1 MTGPEQSL
9 LSKLL
14 AMSKINDSRS
24 YGQGAQG
31 EPEAPK
37 ATKVSFFKRLRYNF
51 DNSLSK
57 PGAFVGYVF
66 IAIIFLA
73 LIMTAV
79 QGAIAAVAALNQP
92 LEPATF
98 FFVFWESFTKILGIG
113 STAAWGAQIINAL
126 YWAIG
131 IAISGAVIGFISAQI
146 IRAVAK
152 LQEGKSAVIESGHTL
167 ILGWSN
173 RVFPILSELAIAN
186 ENVRKPRVVVF
197 APTTRAIMDAE
208 IRSRVPN
215 LGKLKVITR
224 TGDSTNPE
232 DLKRANV
239 SSAKSIIILDA
250 DESGDAT
257 IVSTVLAVKAVNAN
271 PSTRIIAELDD
282 AHTAEAITSA
292 TNNQVI
298 AVRSQEVIARVTA
311 QASRQPGLAA
321 VTLDLLD
328 FAGDEIYISAIPEL
342 VGKTYAD
349 ALLAFNQ
356 ASVIG
361 LVDANGVAQINPAPT
376 AKISAGTKV
385 IAIAEDDDKIIYSG
399 LRSDLKVK
407 KVASSGSSAKKPEH
421 LLFIGWSS
429 MGRAVVGELSQFLP
443 KGSTVHIVAEARH
456 VAPEELKG
464 LSFGKNIKI
473 THASVSGDI
482 DELIAA
488 ASAKKYNEVVI
499 LGYREAISEAEAD
512 SQTMLT
518 MLQMNQLFEA
528 KGNGVEPTRLV
539 AEILDS
545 RKAELARV
553 AAVDDMVVSD
563 NLAALLIAQ
572 VSENPALAPV
582 FDDLFDADG
591 ASISVNPIE
600 IYAKVGKPIEYA
612 ELVAIGRAHGESVI
626 GYRTLEGSKN
636 SASSGVK
643 LNPIKSMTFTPAKG
657 DGLIVVGD
665 LR

>member
-1 MTGPEQSL
+1 MA
-9 LSKLL
+9 KI
-14 AMSKINDSRS
+14 ARMSKIQDSRS
-24 YGQGAQG
+24 YGQGAKG
-31 EPEAPK
+31 EPETPR
-37 ATKVSFFKRLRYNF
+37 TQRVGLLKRLRYNF

-57 PGAFVGYVF
+57 PGTFVGYVF
-66 IAIIFLA
+66 LAIIILSFVMA
-73 LIMTAV
+73 AV
-79 QGAIAAVAALNQP
+79 QGAIAAVVALNEP
-92 LEPATF
+92 LDPATYLF
-98 FFVFWESFTKILGIG
+98 RLRESFSKILGIG
-113 STAAWGAQIINAL
+113 ATTTWGAQIANTF

-131 IAISGAVIGFISAQI
+131 ICITATVIGFISAQI

-186 ENVRKPRVVVF
+186 ENVRKPRVVIF
-197 APTTRAIMDAE
+197 ATATRALMDSE
-208 IRSRVPN
+208 IRSRVPS

-224 TGDSTNPE
+224 TGDPTNPE

-257 IVSTVLAVKAVNAN
+257 IVSTVLAVKAVNSN
-271 PSTRIIAELDD
+271 PATKIVAELDD
-282 AHTAEAITSA
+282 ENTAEAIASA

-298 AVRSQEVIARVTA
+298 AVRSQNVIARVTA

-328 FAGDEIYISAIPEL
+328 FAGDEIYITAVPQL

-361 LVDANGVAQINPAPT
+361 LVDSSGVASINPKAST
-376 AKISAGTKV
+376 KISAGTKV
-385 IAIAEDDDKIIYSG
+385 IAIAQDDDKIVYSG
-399 LRSDLKVK
+399 LRDDLKVK
-407 KVASSGSSAKKPEH
+407 KVSASAANSKKPEH

-429 MGRAVVGELSQFLP
+429 MGRAVVSELAQFLP

-456 VAPEELKG
+456 VDPAELKG
-464 LSFGKNIKI
+464 LSFGRNIKV
-473 THASVSGDI
+473 TYASVSGDI
-482 DELIAA
+482 DELIQA

-499 LGYREAISEAEAD
+499 LGYREAIGEAEAD

-582 FDDLFDADG
+582 FDDLFDAEG

-600 IYAKVGKPIEYA
+600 IYAKPGKPIEYA

-626 GYRTLEGSKN
+626 GYRTLEGSKHQ
-636 SASSGVK
+636 ASSGVK
-643 LNPIKSMTFTPAKG
+643 LNPVKATQFVPAKG

>member
-1 MTGPEQSL
+1 
-9 LSKLL
+9 
-14 AMSKINDSRS
+14 MSKTEHSRS
-24 YGQGAQG
+24 YGQGSQG
-31 EPEAPK
+31 EPETPK
-37 ATKVSFFKRLRYNF
+37 KNKVTFFQRLRYNF

-66 IAIIFLA
+66 IAIIILA
-73 LIMTAV
+73 FMMTAV
-79 QGAIAAVAALNQP
+79 QGAIAAVAALNEP
-92 LEPATF
+92 LDPATYF
-98 FFVFWESFTKILGIG
+98 FRFWESFTKILGIG
-113 STAAWGAQIINAL
+113 STAAWGAQIINTI

-152 LQEGKSAVIESGHTL
+152 LQEGKSSVIESGHTL

-186 ENVRKPRVVVF
+186 QNVRKPRVVIF
-197 APTTRAIMDAE
+197 SSTARALMDSE

-224 TGDSTNPE
+224 TGDPTNPE
-232 DLKRANV
+232 DLKRANA

-250 DESGDAT
+250 DEAGDAT
-257 IVSTVLAVKAVNAN
+257 IVSTVLAVKSVNAN
-271 PSTRIIAELDD
+271 SKTKIIAELDD
-282 AHTAEAITSA
+282 ENTAEAITSA
-292 TNNQVI
+292 TNGQVI

-328 FAGDEIYISAIPEL
+328 FSGDEIYISAIPEL

-361 LVDANGVAQINPAPT
+361 LVDSDGVAKINPPST
-376 AKISAGTKV
+376 SKIAAGSKV
-385 IAIAEDDDKIIYSG
+385 IAIAEDDDKIVYSG
-399 LRSDLKVK
+399 LRKDLAVK
-407 KVASSGSSAKKPEH
+407 KVTASAATKKPAEH

-429 MGRAVVGELSQFLP
+429 MGRAVVSELSHFLP

-456 VAPEELKG
+456 VDPAELKK
-464 LSFGKNIKI
+464 LNFGKNIKV

-600 IYAKVGKPIEYA
+600 IYAKVGKPVEFA
-612 ELVAIGRAHGESVI
+612 ELVAIGGSHGESVI
-626 GYRTLEGSKN
+626 GYRTLAGSKHL
-636 SASSGVK
+636 ASSGVK
-643 LNPIKSMTFTPAKG
+643 LNPIKSTQFTTAKG
-657 DGLIVVGD
+657 DGLIVVGN

>member
-1 MTGPEQSL
+1 
-9 LSKLL
+9 
-14 AMSKINDSRS
+14 
-24 YGQGAQG
+24 
-31 EPEAPK
+31 
-37 ATKVSFFKRLRYNF
+37 
-51 DNSLSK
+51 
-57 PGAFVGYVF
+57 
-66 IAIIFLA
+66 
-73 LIMTAV
+73 
-79 QGAIAAVAALNQP
+79 
-92 LEPATF
+92 
-98 FFVFWESFTKILGIG
+98 
-113 STAAWGAQIINAL
+113 
-126 YWAIG
+126 
-131 IAISGAVIGFISAQI
+131 
-146 IRAVAK
+146 
-152 LQEGKSAVIESGHTL
+152 
-167 ILGWSN
+167 
-173 RVFPILSELAIAN
+173 
-186 ENVRKPRVVVF
+186 
-197 APTTRAIMDAE
+197 MDAE

-224 TGDSTNPE
+224 TGDPTNPE

-257 IVSTVLAVKAVNAN
+257 IVSTVLAVKSVNAN
-271 PSTRIIAELDD
+271 PATRIIAELDD
-282 AHTAEAITSA
+282 VNTAEAITSA
-292 TNNQVI
+292 TNGQVI
-298 AVRSQEVIARVTA
+298 AVRSQDVIARVTA

-328 FAGDEIYISAIPEL
+328 FAGDEIYISAIPQL
-342 VGKTYAD
+342 VGKTYGD
-349 ALLAFNQ
+349 ALLAFKQ

-361 LVDANGVAQINPAPT
+361 LVDADGYAEINPST
-376 AKISAGTKV
+376 NAKISAKTKV
-385 IAIAEDDDKIIYSG
+385 IAIAEDDDKIVYSG
-399 LRSDLKVK
+399 LRDDLKRK
-407 KVASSGSSAKKPEH
+407 KVASTTTKKTPEH

-429 MGRAVVGELSQFLP
+429 MGRAVVSELAQFLP

-456 VAPEELKG
+456 VDPEELTG
-464 LSFGKNIKI
+464 LNFGKNIKI
-473 THASVSGDI
+473 THASVTGDI
-482 DELIAA
+482 DDLIDA

-600 IYAKVGKPIEYA
+600 IYAKVGQTIEFA

-626 GYRTLEGSKN
+626 GYRTLEGSK
-636 SASSGVK
+636 SQASSGVK
-643 LNPIKSMTFTPAKG
+643 LNPAKNSRFTPAKG

>member
-1 MTGPEQSL
+1 
-9 LSKLL
+9 
-14 AMSKINDSRS
+14 MSENEETRS

-31 EPEAPK
+31 EPDAPK
-37 ATKVSFFKRLRYNF
+37 ATKVSFGTRLRYSF

-57 PGAFVGYVF
+57 AGAFVGYVF
-66 IAIIFLA
+66 IAIVLLA
-73 LIMTAV
+73 FAMTAI
-79 QGAIAAVAALNQP
+79 QAAIATVTPLNTPLDPASYFFSYWAA
-92 LEPATF
+92 
-98 FFVFWESFTKILGIG
+98 FTKILGIG
-113 STAAWGAQIINAL
+113 STDAWGAQIVNFI

-131 IAISGAVIGFISAQI
+131 IAISGAVIGFISAAI
-146 IRAVAK
+146 TRAVARIK
-152 LQEGKSAVIESGHTL
+152 EGKSAVIESGHTL

-173 RVFPILSELAIAN
+173 RVFPILAELAIAN
-186 ENVRKPRVVVF
+186 DNVRKPRVVIF
-197 APTTRAIMDAE
+197 ANTARTVMDAE
-208 IRSRVPN
+208 ILSRVPN

-224 TGDSTNPE
+224 TGDITNPE

-250 DESGDAT
+250 DETGDAT
-257 IVSTVLAVKAVNAN
+257 VVSTVLAVKAVNAN
-271 PSTRIIAELDD
+271 ANTRIIAELDD
-282 AHTAEAITSA
+282 ANTAEAITTA
-292 TNNQVI
+292 TKGQVI
-298 AVRSQEVIARVTA
+298 AVRSHDVIARVTA

-328 FAGDEIYISAIPEL
+328 FAGDEIYFSDVPAL

-349 ALLAFNQ
+349 AVLPFNT
-356 ASVIG
+356 ASVLG
-361 LVDANGVAQINPAPT
+361 VVDGKGKTHINPAQT
-376 AKISAGTKV
+376 AKISAGSKI
-385 IAIAEDDDKIIYSG
+385 IAIAADDDKIVYTGVREDIA
-399 LRSDLKVK
+399 K
-407 KVASSGSSAKKPEH
+407 KKISKAKEPARKPEH

-429 MGRAVVGELSQFLP
+429 MGRSVVAELAQFLP
-443 KGSTVHIVAEARH
+443 KGSTVHIVAEKKH
-456 VAPEELKG
+456 VLPEELKG
-464 LSFGKNIKI
+464 LKFGSNIKV

-488 ASAKKYNEVVI
+488 ASAKKYNEVII

-553 AAVDDMVVSD
+553 AAADDMVVSD

-591 ASISVNPIE
+591 ASINVNPIE
-600 IYAKVGKPIEYA
+600 HYAPVGKSIEFA

-626 GYRTLEGSKN
+626 GYRTLKGSKGD
-636 SASSGVK
+636 AASGVK
-643 LNPIKSMTFTPAKG
+643 LNPTKTDTFKPAAG
-657 DGLIVVGD
+657 DGLVVIGN
-665 LR
+665 LK

>member
-1 MTGPEQSL
+1 
-9 LSKLL
+9 
-14 AMSKINDSRS
+14 MSKINDSRS

-31 EPEAPK
+31 EPDAPK
-37 ATKVSFFKRLRYNF
+37 VQKVSFLTRLQYNF

-73 LIMTAV
+73 ILMTAV
-79 QGAIAAVAALNQP
+79 QGAIAAVAALNEP
-92 LEPATF
+92 LDPASYF
-98 FFVFWESFTKILGIG
+98 FSFWASFTKILGIG
-113 STAAWGAQIINAL
+113 STDAWGAQLINTL

-173 RVFPILSELAIAN
+173 RIFPILSELAIAN
-186 ENVRKPRVVVF
+186 ENVRKPRVVIF
-197 APTTRAIMDAE
+197 APTTRAVMDAE
-208 IRSRVPN
+208 IRSRVTN

-224 TGDSTNPE
+224 TGDATNPE

-239 SSAKSIIILDA
+239 STAKSIIILDA
-250 DESGDAT
+250 DETGDST
-257 IVSTVLAVKAVNAN
+257 IVSTVLAVKAVNTAA
-271 PSTRIIAELDD
+271 STRIIAELDD
-282 AHTAEAITSA
+282 EHTAEAITTA
-292 TNNQVI
+292 TNGQVI
-298 AVRSQEVIARVTA
+298 AVRSQNIIARVTA

-328 FAGDEIYISAIPEL
+328 FAGDEIYISSVPEL
-342 VGKTYAD
+342 VGKTYGE
-349 ALLAFNQ
+349 ALLSFNE

-361 LVDANGVAQINPAPT
+361 LLDPSGAALLNPAAST
-376 AKISAGTKV
+376 KIQSGTKM
-385 IAIAEDDDKIIYSG
+385 IAIALDDDKIIYSG
-399 LRSDLKVK
+399 TRSDLASK
-407 KVASSGSSAKKPEH
+407 KITKKTAGKSKPEH

-429 MGRAVVGELSQFLP
+429 MGRAVVSELAEFLP

-456 VAPEELKG
+456 VDPAELKG
-464 LSFGKNIKI
+464 LKFGKNIKV
-473 THASVSGDI
+473 TFASVSGDI
-482 DELIAA
+482 DDLIKA
-488 ASAKKYNEVVI
+488 ASIKKYNEVVI
-499 LGYREAISEAEAD
+499 LGYREAISKAEAD

-582 FDDLFDADG
+582 FDELFDASG
-591 ASISVNPIE
+591 SSISVNDIE
-600 IYAKVGKPIEYA
+600 TYAPVGKPIEFA
-612 ELVAIGRAHGESVI
+612 ELVAIGKAHGQSVI
-626 GYRTLEGSKN
+626 GYRTLEGSKKL
-636 SASSGVK
+636 ASSGVK
-643 LNPIKSMTFTPAKG
+643 LNPAKTTMFTPAKG
-657 DGLIVVGD
+657 DGLIVVGA
-665 LR
+665 LRH

>member
-1 MTGPEQSL
+1 
-9 LSKLL
+9 
-14 AMSKINDSRS
+14 MSKINDSRS

-31 EPEAPK
+31 EPDAPK
-37 ATKVSFFKRLRYNF
+37 AQKVSLFTRLRYNF

-73 LIMTAV
+73 LIMS
-79 QGAIAAVAALNQP
+79 AIQRAVAAVVALNEP
-92 LEPATF
+92 LDPATYF
-98 FFVFWESFTKILGIG
+98 FSFWESFTKILGIG
-113 STAAWGAQIINAL
+113 STAAWGAQLINTL

-186 ENVRKPRVVVF
+186 ENVRRPRVVIF
-197 APTTRAIMDAE
+197 ASATRALMDSE

-215 LGKLKVITR
+215 LGKLKIITR
-224 TGDSTNPE
+224 TGDVTNPE

-239 SSAKSIIILDA
+239 STAKSIIILDA
-250 DESGDAT
+250 DEVGDAN

-282 AHTAEAITSA
+282 DHTAEAITTA
-292 TNNQVI
+292 TNGQVI
-298 AVRSQEVIARVTA
+298 AIRSQNVIARVTA

-328 FAGDEIYISAIPEL
+328 FAGDEIYITAIPEL
-342 VGKTYAD
+342 VGKTYGE

-356 ASVIG
+356 ACVIG
-361 LVDANGVAQINPAPT
+361 LVDASGVPRVNPKPT
-376 AKISAGTKV
+376 TKIESGTKV
-385 IAIAEDDDKIIYSG
+385 IAIAEDDDRIVYSG
-399 LRSDLKVK
+399 LRKDLAVK
-407 KVASSGSSAKKPEH
+407 KTTRATKSAAKPEH

-429 MGRAVVGELSQFLP
+429 MGRAVVGELAEFLP

-464 LSFGKNIKI
+464 LSFGKNIKV
-473 THASVSGDI
+473 TFASVSGDI
-482 DELIAA
+482 DDLIKA

-591 ASISVNPIE
+591 ASLSVNPIE
-600 IYAKVGKPIEYA
+600 HYAPVGKPIEFA
-612 ELVAIGRAHGESVI
+612 QLVAIGRANGESVI
-626 GYRTLEGSKN
+626 GYRTLEGSKKL
-636 SASSGVK
+636 ASSGVK
-643 LNPIKSMTFTPAKG
+643 LNVTKTTVITPAKG
-657 DGLIVVGD
+657 DGLIVVGE
-665 LR
+665 LRH

>member
-1 MTGPEQSL
+1 MP
-9 LSKLL
+9 KL
-14 AMSKINDSRS
+14 NESRS

-31 EPEAPK
+31 EPDAPK
-37 ATKVSFFKRLRYNF
+37 AQKVNFFTRLRYNF

-66 IAIIFLA
+66 IAIIILA
-73 LIMTAV
+73 FFMTAV
-79 QGAIAAVAALNQP
+79 QGAIVSVAALNVP
-92 LEPATF
+92 LDPASYF
-98 FFVFWESFTKILGIG
+98 FSFWDAFTKILGIG
-113 STAAWGAQIINAL
+113 STAAWGTQIINTI

-131 IAISGAVIGFISAQI
+131 IAISGAVIGFISALI

-152 LQEGKSAVIESGHTL
+152 LQEGKSSVIESGHTL

-186 ENVRKPRVVVF
+186 ENVRKPRVVIF
-197 APTTRAIMDAE
+197 ASTTRALMDSE

-215 LGKLKVITR
+215 LGKLKIITR
-224 TGDSTNPE
+224 TGDVTNPE

-250 DESGDAT
+250 DESGDAN
-257 IVSTVLAVKAVNAN
+257 IVSTVLAVKSVNAN
-271 PSTRIIAELDD
+271 ASTRIVAELDD
-282 AHTAEAITSA
+282 HHTAEAITTA

-298 AVRSQEVIARVTA
+298 AVRSQDIIARVTA

-342 VGKTYAD
+342 IGKTYGD
-349 ALLAFNQ
+349 ALLAFNE

-361 LVDANGVAQINPAPT
+361 LVGPDGVCSINPKAST
-376 AKISAGTKV
+376 KIERGSKV
-385 IAIAEDDDKIIYSG
+385 IAIALDDDKIVYSG
-399 LRSDLKVK
+399 LRKDIAAK
-407 KVASSGSSAKKPEH
+407 KVAKKASGKPKPEH

-429 MGRAVVGELSQFLP
+429 MGRAVVSELAQFLP
-443 KGSTVHIVAEARH
+443 TGSTVHIVAESRH
-456 VAPEELKG
+456 VDPAELKG
-464 LSFGKNIKI
+464 LKFGKNI
-473 THASVSGDI
+473 TVTFASVSGDI
-482 DELIAA
+482 DELIKA
-488 ASAKKYNEVVI
+488 ASKKKYNEVVI
-499 LGYREAISEAEAD
+499 LGYREAISKAEAD

-572 VSENPALAPV
+572 ISENPALAPV

-591 ASISVNPIE
+591 ASLSVNPVE
-600 IYAKVGKPIEYA
+600 TYARVGKSIEFA
-612 ELVAIGRAHGESVI
+612 ELVAIGKAHGESVI
-626 GYRTLEGSKN
+626 GYRTLAGSKQQ
-636 SASSGVK
+636 ASSGVK
-643 LNPIKSMTFTPAKG
+643 LNPSKTSKFTPAKG
-657 DGLIVVGD
+657 DGLIVVGN
-665 LR
+665 LRK

>member
-1 MTGPEQSL
+1 
-9 LSKLL
+9 
-14 AMSKINDSRS
+14 MSKTNDSRS

-31 EPEAPK
+31 EPDAPK
-37 ATKVSFFKRLRYNF
+37 ATKVSFFKKLRYNF

-73 LIMTAV
+73 FIMTAV
-79 QGAIAAVAALNQP
+79 QGAIAAVAALNEP
-92 LEPATF
+92 LDPATYF
-98 FFVFWESFTKILGIG
+98 FKFWESFTKILGIG
-113 STAAWGAQIINAL
+113 STAAWGTQIINTF

-186 ENVRKPRVVVF
+186 ENVRKPRVVIF
-197 APTTRAIMDAE
+197 ATATRALMDSE

-224 TGDSTNPE
+224 TGDPTNPE

-257 IVSTVLAVKAVNAN
+257 IVSTVLAVKSVNAN
-271 PSTRIIAELDD
+271 PKTRIIAELDD
-282 AHTAEAITSA
+282 ENTAEAITSA
-292 TNNQVI
+292 TSGQVI
-298 AVRSQEVIARVTA
+298 AVRSQNVIARVTA

-342 VGKTYAD
+342 VGKTYSD
-349 ALLAFNQ
+349 ALLAFKH

-361 LVDANGVAQINPAPT
+361 LVDAKGVAQINPGPAS
-376 AKISAGTKV
+376 KISAGTKV
-385 IAIAEDDDKIIYSG
+385 VAIAEDDDKIVYSG

-407 KVASSGSSAKKPEH
+407 KVASAAGSTKKPEH

-429 MGRAVVGELSQFLP
+429 MGRAVVTELSQFLP

-464 LSFGKNIKI
+464 LNFGKNIKV
-473 THASVSGDI
+473 THASVTGDI
-482 DELIAA
+482 DDLIAA

-591 ASISVNPIE
+591 ASISVNPID
-600 IYAKVGKPIEYA
+600 IYAKVGKPIEFA

-626 GYRTLEGSKN
+626 GYRTLEGSKS

-643 LNPIKSMTFTPAKG
+643 LNPVKSTQFVPAKG

>member
-1 MTGPEQSL
+1 L
-9 LSKLL
+9 
-14 AMSKINDSRS
+14 IN
-24 YGQGAQG
+24 
-31 EPEAPK
+31 
-37 ATKVSFFKRLRYNF
+37 T
-51 DNSLSK
+51 
-57 PGAFVGYVF
+57 
-66 IAIIFLA
+66 
-73 LIMTAV
+73 
-79 QGAIAAVAALNQP
+79 
-92 LEPATF
+92 
-98 FFVFWESFTKILGIG
+98 
-113 STAAWGAQIINAL
+113 L

-186 ENVRKPRVVVF
+186 ENVRKPRVVIF
-197 APTTRAIMDAE
+197 APTARAVMDAE
-208 IRSRVPN
+208 IRSRVAN

-224 TGDSTNPE
+224 TGDVTNPE

-250 DESGDAT
+250 DESGDAN
-257 IVSTVLAVKAVNAN
+257 IVSTVLAVKSVNSNTA
-271 PSTRIIAELDD
+271 TRIIAELDD
-282 AHTAEAITSA
+282 ENTAEAISTA
-292 TNNQVI
+292 TNGQVI
-298 AVRSQEVIARVTA
+298 AVRSQNVIARVTA

-328 FAGDEIYISAIPEL
+328 FAGDEIYITAVSEL
-342 VGKTYAD
+342 VGKTYGD
-349 ALLAFNQ
+349 SLLAFNE

-361 LVDANGVAQINPAPT
+361 LVDSNGVAQINPPAT
-376 AKISAGTKV
+376 TKIQAGTKV
-385 IAIAEDDDKIIYSG
+385 IAIALDDDKIIYSG
-399 LRSDLKVK
+399 IRKDLVAK
-407 KVASSGSSAKKPEH
+407 KIAKKASGKSKPEH

-429 MGRAVVGELSQFLP
+429 MGRAVVSELSQFLP
-443 KGSTVHIVAEARH
+443 VGSTVHIVAEARH
-456 VAPEELKG
+456 VAAEELKG
-464 LSFGKNIKI
+464 LRFGKNIKV
-473 THASVSGDI
+473 TFASVSGDI
-482 DELIAA
+482 DDLIEA
-488 ASAKKYNEVVI
+488 ASKKKYNEVVI

-591 ASISVNPIE
+591 ASLSVNAIE
-600 IYAKVGKPIEYA
+600 TYAPVGKSIEFA
-612 ELVAIGRAHGESVI
+612 ELVAIGKAHGESVI
-626 GYRTLEGSKN
+626 GYRTLAGSKKL
-636 SASSGVK
+636 ASSGVK
-643 LNPIKSMTFTPAKG
+643 LNPAKTAKFTPAKG

-665 LR
+665 LRK

>member
-1 MTGPEQSL
+1 MAKIAL
-9 LSKLL
+9 
-14 AMSKINDSRS
+14 MSKTQDSRS
-24 YGQGAQG
+24 YGQGAKG
-31 EPEAPK
+31 EPETPK
-37 ATKVSFFKRLRYNF
+37 TQGVSLFKRLRYNF

-57 PGAFVGYVF
+57 PGTFVGYVF

-73 LIMTAV
+73 FVMAAV
-79 QGAIAAVAALNQP
+79 QGVIAAVVALNEP
-92 LEPATF
+92 LDPNTYLF
-98 FFVFWESFTKILGIG
+98 RLRESFSRILGIG
-113 STAAWGAQIINAL
+113 TTTTWGAQIANTF

-131 IAISGAVIGFISAQI
+131 IAITATVIGFISAQI

-197 APTTRAIMDAE
+197 ANASRALMDSE

-215 LGKLKVITR
+215 LGKLKVVTR
-224 TGDSTNPE
+224 TGDPTNPG

-250 DESGDAT
+250 DDSGDAT
-257 IVSTVLAVKAVNAN
+257 IVSTVLSVKAVNSN
-271 PSTRIIAELDD
+271 PATRIIAELDD
-282 AHTAEAITSA
+282 ENTAEAIASA

-298 AVRSQEVIARVTA
+298 AVRSQNVIARVTA

-328 FAGDEIYISAIPEL
+328 FAGDEIYITAVPQL

-361 LVDANGVAQINPAPT
+361 IVDSSGVASINPKVST
-376 AKISAGTKV
+376 KISAGTKV
-385 IAIAEDDDKIIYSG
+385 IAIAQDDDKIVYSG
-399 LRSDLKVK
+399 LREDLKVK
-407 KVASSGSSAKKPEH
+407 KVSASTANSKKPEH

-429 MGRAVVGELSQFLP
+429 MGRAVVSELAQFLP

-456 VAPEELKG
+456 VDPAELKG
-464 LSFGKNIKI
+464 LSFGKNIKV
-473 THASVSGDI
+473 TYASVSGDI
-482 DELIAA
+482 DELIEA

-600 IYAKVGKPIEYA
+600 IYAKPGKSIEFA

-626 GYRTLEGSKN
+626 GYRTLEGSKHQ
-636 SASSGVK
+636 ASSGVK
-643 LNPIKSMTFTPAKG
+643 LNPVKSTQFVPAKG

>member
-1 MTGPEQSL
+1 M
-9 LSKLL
+9 SKL
-14 AMSKINDSRS
+14 NESRS

-31 EPEAPK
+31 EPDAPK
-37 ATKVSFFKRLRYNF
+37 ATKVSFFTRLRYNF

-73 LIMTAV
+73 IIMSGI
-79 QGAIAAVAALNQP
+79 QRGIAAVVALNEP
-92 LEPATF
+92 LDPATYF
-98 FFVFWESFTKILGIG
+98 FSFWEAFTKILGIG
-113 STAAWGAQIINAL
+113 STAAWGTQLINTL

-186 ENVRKPRVVVF
+186 ENVRKPRVVIF
-197 APTTRAIMDAE
+197 ASTARAVMDAE

-224 TGDSTNPE
+224 TGDATNPE

-257 IVSTVLAVKAVNAN
+257 IVSTVLAVKSVNSNTA
-271 PSTRIIAELDD
+271 TRIIAELDD
-282 AHTAEAITSA
+282 ENTAEAITTA
-292 TNNQVI
+292 TSGQVI
-298 AVRSQEVIARVTA
+298 AVRSQNVIARVTA

-342 VGKTYAD
+342 VGKTYGE
-349 ALLAFNQ
+349 ALLSFNE

-361 LVDANGVAQINPAPT
+361 LVNPSGTAMINPT
-376 AKISAGTKV
+376 ASTKIEPGTKV
-385 IAIAEDDDKIIYSG
+385 IAIALDDDKIIYSG
-399 LRSDLKVK
+399 NRKEISSKKVTK
-407 KVASSGSSAKKPEH
+407 KVASKAKPEH

-429 MGRAVVGELSQFLP
+429 MGRAVVTELAQFLP
-443 KGSTVHIVAEARH
+443 VGSTVHIVAESRH
-456 VAPEELKG
+456 VDPAELKA
-464 LSFGKNIKI
+464 LKFGKNIKV
-473 THASVSGDI
+473 TFASVSGDI
-482 DELIAA
+482 DDLIKA

-512 SQTMLT
+512 AQTMLT

-582 FDDLFDADG
+582 FDDLFDANG
-591 ASISVNPIE
+591 ASISVNEIE
-600 IYAKVGKPIEYA
+600 SYAPVGKPIEFA
-612 ELVAIGRAHGESVI
+612 ELVAIGRAQGESVI
-626 GYRTLEGSKN
+626 GYRTLEGSKKL
-636 SASSGVK
+636 ASSGVK
-643 LNPIKSMTFTPAKG
+643 LNPAKTTMFTPAKG

-665 LR
+665 LRK

>member
-1 MTGPEQSL
+1 
-9 LSKLL
+9 
-14 AMSKINDSRS
+14 MSENEETRS

-31 EPEAPK
+31 EPDAPK
-37 ATKVSFFKRLRYNF
+37 ATKVSFGTRLRYSF

-57 PGAFVGYVF
+57 AGAFVGYVF
-66 IAIIFLA
+66 IAIVLLA
-73 LIMTAV
+73 FAMTAI
-79 QGAIAAVAALNQP
+79 QAAIATVTPLNTPLDPASYFFSYWAA
-92 LEPATF
+92 
-98 FFVFWESFTKILGIG
+98 FTKILGIG
-113 STAAWGAQIINAL
+113 STDAWGAQIVNFI

-131 IAISGAVIGFISAQI
+131 IAISGAVIGFISAAI
-146 IRAVAK
+146 TRAVARIK
-152 LQEGKSAVIESGHTL
+152 EGKSAVIESGHTL

-173 RVFPILSELAIAN
+173 RVFPILAELAIAN
-186 ENVRKPRVVVF
+186 DNVRKPRVVIF
-197 APTTRAIMDAE
+197 ANTARTVMDAE
-208 IRSRVPN
+208 ILSRVPN

-224 TGDSTNPE
+224 TGDITNPE

-250 DESGDAT
+250 DETGDAT
-257 IVSTVLAVKAVNAN
+257 VVSTVLAVKAVNAN
-271 PSTRIIAELDD
+271 ANTRIIAELDD
-282 AHTAEAITSA
+282 ANTAEAITTA
-292 TNNQVI
+292 TKGQVI
-298 AVRSQEVIARVTA
+298 AVRSHDVIARVTA

-328 FAGDEIYISAIPEL
+328 FAGDEIYFSDVPAL

-349 ALLAFNQ
+349 AVLAFNT

-361 LVDANGVAQINPAPT
+361 VVDGKGKTHINPAQT
-376 AKISAGTKV
+376 AKISAGSKI
-385 IAIAEDDDKIIYSG
+385 IAIAADDDKIVYTGVREDIA
-399 LRSDLKVK
+399 K
-407 KVASSGSSAKKPEH
+407 KKISKAKEPARKPEH

-429 MGRAVVGELSQFLP
+429 MGRSVVAELAQFLP
-443 KGSTVHIVAEARH
+443 KGSTVHIVAEKKH
-456 VAPEELKG
+456 VLPEELKG
-464 LSFGKNIKI
+464 LKFGSNIKV

-488 ASAKKYNEVVI
+488 ASAKKYNEVII

-553 AAVDDMVVSD
+553 AAADDMVVSD

-591 ASISVNPIE
+591 ASINVNPIE
-600 IYAKVGKPIEYA
+600 HYAPVGKSIEFA

-626 GYRTLEGSKN
+626 GYRTLKGSKGD
-636 SASSGVK
+636 AASGVK
-643 LNPIKSMTFTPAKG
+643 LNPTKTDTFKPAAG
-657 DGLIVVGD
+657 DGLVVIGN
-665 LR
+665 LK

>member
-1 MTGPEQSL
+1 M
-9 LSKLL
+9 
-14 AMSKINDSRS
+14 DS
-24 YGQGAQG
+24 
-31 EPEAPK
+31 
-37 ATKVSFFKRLRYNF
+37 
-51 DNSLSK
+51 
-57 PGAFVGYVF
+57 
-66 IAIIFLA
+66 
-73 LIMTAV
+73 
-79 QGAIAAVAALNQP
+79 
-92 LEPATF
+92 
-98 FFVFWESFTKILGIG
+98 
-113 STAAWGAQIINAL
+113 
-126 YWAIG
+126 
-131 IAISGAVIGFISAQI
+131 
-146 IRAVAK
+146 
-152 LQEGKSAVIESGHTL
+152 
-167 ILGWSN
+167 
-173 RVFPILSELAIAN
+173 
-186 ENVRKPRVVVF
+186 
-197 APTTRAIMDAE
+197 E

-224 TGDSTNPE
+224 TGDPTNPE

-257 IVSTVLAVKAVNAN
+257 IVSTVLAVKAVNSN
-271 PSTRIIAELDD
+271 PATKIVAELDD
-282 AHTAEAITSA
+282 ENTAEAIASA

-298 AVRSQEVIARVTA
+298 AVRSQNVIARVTA

-328 FAGDEIYISAIPEL
+328 FAGDEIYITAVPQL

-361 LVDANGVAQINPAPT
+361 LVDSSGVASINPKAST
-376 AKISAGTKV
+376 KILAGTKV
-385 IAIAEDDDKIIYSG
+385 IAIAQDDDKIVYSG
-399 LRSDLKVK
+399 LREDLKVK
-407 KVASSGSSAKKPEH
+407 KVSASAANSKKPEH

-429 MGRAVVGELSQFLP
+429 MGRAVVSELAQFLP

-456 VAPEELKG
+456 VDPAELKG
-464 LSFGKNIKI
+464 LSFGRNIKVSY
-473 THASVSGDI
+473 ASVSGDI
-482 DELIAA
+482 DELIEA

-582 FDDLFDADG
+582 FDDLFDAAG

-600 IYAKVGKPIEYA
+600 TYAKPGKSIEFA

-626 GYRTLEGSKN
+626 GYRTLEGSKHQ
-636 SASSGVK
+636 AASGVK
-643 LNPIKSMTFTPAKG
+643 LNPVKSSQFVPAKG

>member
-1 MTGPEQSL
+1 
-9 LSKLL
+9 
-14 AMSKINDSRS
+14 MSENTETRS

-37 ATKVSFFKRLRYNF
+37 ATKVSLRTKLRYNF
-51 DNSLSK
+51 DNSLSRA
-57 PGAFVGYVF
+57 GAFVGYVF
-66 IAIIFLA
+66 IAIVVLA
-73 LIMTAV
+73 FAMTAV
-79 QGAIAAVAALNQP
+79 QAAIAAVQP
-92 LEPATF
+92 LNTPLDPASYF
-98 FFVFWESFTKILGIG
+98 FSYWAAFTKILGIG
-113 STAAWGAQIINAL
+113 STDAWGAQIVNFI

-131 IAISGAVIGFISAQI
+131 IAISGAVIGFISAAI
-146 IRAVAK
+146 TRAVARLK
-152 LQEGKSAVIESGHTL
+152 EGKSAVIESGHTL

-186 ENVRKPRVVVF
+186 ENIRKPRVVIF
-197 APTTRAIMDAE
+197 AGTARAVMDAE
-208 IRSRVPN
+208 IASRVPN

-224 TGDSTNPE
+224 TGDVTNPE

-257 IVSTVLAVKAVNAN
+257 VVSTVLAVKAVNAN
-271 PSTRIIAELDD
+271 ASTRIIAELDD
-282 AHTAEAITSA
+282 ANTAEAISTA
-292 TNNQVI
+292 TKGQVI
-298 AVRSQEVIARVTA
+298 AVRSHDVIARVTA

-328 FAGDEIYISAIPEL
+328 FSGDEIYFADVPAL

-349 ALLAFNQ
+349 ALLAFNG

-361 LVDANGVAQINPAPT
+361 VVDGKGKTHINPAQT
-376 AKISAGTKV
+376 SKIGAGSKI
-385 IAIAEDDDKIIYSG
+385 IAIAEDDDKIVYTGVRDDIA
-399 LRSDLKVK
+399 K
-407 KVASSGSSAKKPEH
+407 KKIPAHKAPVRKPEH

-429 MGRAVVGELSQFLP
+429 MGRSVVSELAQFLP
-443 KGSTVHIVAEARH
+443 KGSTVHIVAEKKH
-456 VAPEELKG
+456 VAPEELKS
-464 LSFGKNIKI
+464 LKFGSNIKV

-488 ASAKKYNEVVI
+488 AAAKKYNEVII
-499 LGYREAISEAEAD
+499 LGYREAISETEAD
-512 SQTMLT
+512 AQTMLT

-553 AAVDDMVVSD
+553 AAADDMVVSD

-572 VSENPALAPV
+572 VSENPSLAPV
-582 FDDLFDADG
+582 FDDLFDAEG
-591 ASISVNPIE
+591 ASLNVNPIE
-600 IYAKVGKPIEYA
+600 HYVPLGKSIEFA

-626 GYRTLEGSKN
+626 GYRTLKGSKHDP
-636 SASSGVK
+636 ASGVK
-643 LNPIKSMTFTPAKG
+643 LNPLKTDKFKPAEG
-657 DGLIVVGD
+657 DGLVVIGD
-665 LR
+665 LK